1 MQTRKLGYTDLHLS
15 TVGFGTATIGGG
27 RAYGWTPADDSESIA
42 AIHRALEL
50 GVNWI
55 DTALFY
61 GDGNAERLTGEAM
74 AALPVKVAA
83 TIPIATKCLVD
94 RKYIQHPNDSIAE
107 GIIHQAESSL
117 KRLKRDVIDLYQIHW
132 PPKNEDVIE
141 EAWSAMA
148 GLVKAGKIRY
158 AGVSNFNVE
167 QMRRA
172 QAIHPVASL
181 QPPYSLLDRTIE
193 KELLPYCAANNI
205 GVIAYSPMQSGLL
218 TGNLTREYVASL
230 PASDWR
236 KKTDPNFRDPRL
248 GAILAFV
255 EKLRPIAKR
264 NGRSV
269 GQLAIAWALQRPE
282 VTAVIIG
289 GRSPAQVGET
299 VPAGDWTLSA
309 DDSAEVEA
317 LLLGEGLE
325 SRKEVL

>member
-1 MQTRKLGYTDLHLS
+1 MQTRKLGYTDLYLS

-27 RAYGWTPADDSESIA
+27 RAYGWTPADDTESIA

-61 GDGNAERLTGEAM
+61 GDGNAERLTGEAI
-74 AALPVKVAA
+74 ATLLPKVAA
-83 TIPIATKCLVD
+83 SIPIATKCLVD

-107 GIIHQAESSL
+107 GIVHQAESSL

-148 GLVKAGKIRY
+148 GLVQAGKIRY
-158 AGVSNFNVE
+158 AGVSNFNLE
-167 QMRRA
+167 QIRRA

-181 QPPYSLLDRTIE
+181 QPPYSLLNRTIE

-236 KKTDPNFRDPRL
+236 KKTDHSFLDPRL
-248 GAILAFV
+248 SEILAFV
-255 EKLRPIAKR
+255 DQLRPIAEHHR
-264 NGRSV
+264 RTV
-269 GQLAIAWALQRPE
+269 GQLAIAWALRRSDI
-282 VTAVIIG
+282 TAVIIG
-289 GRSPAQVGET
+289 GRSSAQVQET
-299 VPAGDWTLSA
+299 VPAGDWTLT
-309 DDSAEVEA
+309 VEEINKVES
-317 LLLGEGLE
+317 LLHAFMHDPSG
-325 SRKEVL
+325 